1 MLTKLMKYEWRF
13 IWKKMLLI
21 NLAGMVASFLSTICF
36 DIMLRADSSN
46 VNPVV
51 IILATIG
58 YMMFY
63 SVMSVAAFG
72 LLLIIGIRF
81 YQSVYG
87 REGYLT
93 HTLPA
98 TPRELHLSKLI
109 VNSFAA
115 MLTSCVL
122 MVSML
127 LSFRHMFL
135 GIFEPVELPFSV
147 LMKQTGVGT
156 LGWVLFLIAGLLIG
170 GICNVT
176 CLYASVVLGQYWKR
190 AKVFGAI
197 VWYVIITTVMG
208 FGALLLF
215 LPKMIQMILNEM
227 NPPADFFSYLF
238 GVTIGVTAVVA
249 IITYLITEHGIS
261 KKLNLQ

>member
-1 MLTKLMKYEWRF
+1 MAELLQTSNLTKAYRKDAPHALKGVS
-13 IWKKMLLI
+13 IHI
-21 NLAGMVASFLSTICF
+21 S
-36 DIMLRADSSN
+36 
-46 VNPVV
+46 
-51 IILATIG
+51 
-58 YMMFY
+58 
-63 SVMSVAAFG
+63 
-72 LLLIIGIRF
+72 
-81 YQSVYG
+81 QG
-87 REGYLT
+87 R
-93 HTLPA
+93 
-98 TPRELHLSKLI
+98 I
-109 VNSFAA
+109 V
-115 MLTSCVL
+115 
-122 MVSML
+122 
-127 LSFRHMFL
+127 
-135 GIFEPVELPFSV
+135 
-147 LMKQTGVGT
+147 
-156 LGWVLFLIAGLLIG
+156 GLLIG

-227 NPPADFFSYLF
+227 NPPADFFGYLF